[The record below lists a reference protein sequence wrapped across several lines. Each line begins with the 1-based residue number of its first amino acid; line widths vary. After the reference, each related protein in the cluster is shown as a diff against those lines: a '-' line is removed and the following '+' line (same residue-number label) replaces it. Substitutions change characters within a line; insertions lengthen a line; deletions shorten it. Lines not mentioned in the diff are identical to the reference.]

1 MSKSTS
7 LAPTELFCSGKKT
20 LERNTV
26 RIEIGMHRSTIH
38 IVSRG
43 MIPRYGRYV
52 YMGICLPI
60 CLFHIEWLLT
70 LSNDVSGKIW
80 YWLIDK
86 NLAQKIKNRIKQ
98 SFINSR
104 PWYRVSS
111 FVNIFFIDSG
121 PGLNGP
127 NWEYQW
133 TSDRQGFYSHEK
145 TSYRLFDT
153 GLLVRLGVVK
163 RLLNWCI
170 QNSGYITVSL
180 VSVTVLKYL

>member
-1 MSKSTS
+1 MYASKYDT
-7 LAPTELFCSGKKT
+7 
-20 LERNTV
+20 
-26 RIEIGMHRSTIH
+26 HR
-38 IVSRG
+38 V
-43 MIPRYGRYV
+43 PRYDTEIWEWTRYV

-121 PGLNGP
+121 PGLNGS

-133 TSDRQGFYSHEK
+133 TSGGQGFYSHEK

>member
-1 MSKSTS
+1 MCTFWDNARIVRFLNHSMDEQIDHTV
-7 LAPTELFCSGKKT
+7 APTELFCSGKKT
-20 LERNTV
+20 LERNTA
-26 RIEIGMHRSTIH
+26 RIEICMHRSTIH
-38 IVSRG
+38 IVYRG

-111 FVNIFFIDSG
+111 FVNILFYRFRSWTEWTQLRISMNFG
-121 PGLNGP
+121 PTRVLQS
-127 NWEYQW
+127 WE
-133 TSDRQGFYSHEK
+133 
-145 TSYRLFDT
+145 
-153 GLLVRLGVVK
+153 
-163 RLLNWCI
+163 
-170 QNSGYITVSL
+170 
-180 VSVTVLKYL
+180 TVLQIVWYWSFGPLRGC